1 METENGKINYKV
13 LLDTSGMAAERDS
26 VAGMFAD
33 MGKSAQA
40 EGVKIDNA
48 FSGVAANIGKAF
60 ATLTAVSTFTALSQ
74 KIMAVRGEFQQ
85 LEVAFETMLGSAEKA
100 NTLMNQLVR
109 TAAVTPFGLQD
120 VAGGA
125 KQLLAYGIA
134 ADEVN
139 DTLVRLGDIAA
150 GLSIPLNDL
159 VYLYGT
165 TMTQGRVYTQDM
177 RQFMGRGIPVAEE
190 LAKQFGVTKDKVN
203 ELVTAGKVGFPEI
216 KKAIISM
223 TSEGGKFGGLM
234 EKQSHTI
241 TGQLSNIDDAL
252 DMMFNDLGKQSEG
265 IINTALGAVSYLIEH
280 YKQFGTILLS
290 IVAAYGEYK
299 AALMVIS
306 AYNSYIATQEATI
319 ASQREAALA
328 AAIAEAQAEGAET
341 AATNANTA
349 AKQANKSAIDMEVAA
364 IMREL
369 EMKAGQAAIDHDL
382 ARQQLVTAQ
391 QRVAIADANYAA
403 NQQEYMAAV
412 RSGNITAANTI
423 RAKGYVL
430 QKEKEAAAANLV
442 AVQTNIES
450 TAKAKEAAA
459 TRLSTFQTQVDT
471 ANKNA
476 NTAATGLMA
485 TATNLATRAVQALGK
500 AFNASPFGFIMA
512 GLTLILGAVSLLTS
526 RTEEQTEAMTKMRDV
541 ALDDTNK
548 LNTYIGTLNALHK
561 DTKTYKDTMN
571 NLRSL
576 ASDYNVTLEE
586 ENGQLKDQE
595 KAYNELSAAIN
606 RAAAEKVLAEA
617 ASEANKKATDA
628 EKDAMDRLI
637 ESAKGAHNIAIRDDN
652 GNVIGSYQGQLN
664 TIAEITDSSWSVISQ
679 HVMSQAQAIADAFA
693 QSQAEGEKAL
703 AEVKEGVEVM
713 MQSFGAS
720 DEQIKAFSGSL
731 DEYLRSVANGAIES
745 YGELSKTEQQLSGL
759 TDATSQLAKETEH
772 LKGTATDTYDELKN
786 KQEAIKQKIDEIN
799 ASPLNPQVKDEQLL
813 YLRGLLVE
821 INGLMGTAGTGSL
834 NAAREALDAAKKDL
848 DNAAFG
854 SDAYKQAKAKY
865 DKAKAD
871 YDKMYKAT
879 YGDKSSGKPKTK
891 TTKSGS
897 GETTDPKQIAYDVE
911 EIKKNLQKERDEMV
925 KDLQEA
931 FAAAVTSGMKEGTDK
946 ALQQIEDDTKSKL
959 KALDESIEKLR
970 DKQAEADKEI
980 WRKQHPNAKEYTYPT
995 PEELS
1000 ITAFLE
1006 KYPSLLAE
1014 YTKRKEQIEKAGAE
1028 AQRKISEEQDKRETE
1043 AMNAYLE
1050 EYGTYQQKRQAIADQ
1065 YAQKIKE
1072 AEEKGLEGEVLSL
1085 KKQMNTALGDLDF
1098 TTIQKAFG
1106 DLFSGDLSQIPTDQ
1120 LAAFKEQLEAMTEQA
1135 KELSPEQLQQ
1145 IADVLGHIQMQM
1157 DLTDP
1162 IKSIKSARKE
1172 YKDAKADFDAHNKA
1186 ARKARLAGDFGK
1198 YAKEMEAA
1206 RKAQERMNN
1215 AETKGKISVE
1225 RLMDVVSEFANTL
1238 DEAGEAI
1245 GGTTGEMLK
1254 LAASGIGAG
1263 VAMANGMKM
1272 FKEAADNAS
1281 KSVAIL
1287 AIIQAA
1293 FQAVMALIDLF
1304 GGKEDKTLT
1313 AYVEAMDNYISM
1325 LTDTI
1330 SDLKDEM
1337 SDVKNSMAETIAQYK
1352 ELVALQEKSAEAIK
1366 AQSRI
1371 WLNSG
1376 ASARSHS
1383 EGVKIAK
1390 SISEGLWSSS
1400 AEVREYYKNGVNEL
1414 SVYYQK
1420 VFGKNA
1426 SMYDKWGQLNLGRLD
1441 WLWKLNDQ
1449 DIKELAK
1456 NTELLSILG
1465 DELSSA
1471 IIDYANS
1478 LQDMEDTLNE
1488 QYAALLSVSY
1498 DDFYSDFVD
1507 MVSDMDSTSADFSK
1521 RFGEYMRKALIQNLI
1536 ASQYKERIKKLYE
1549 AAGKAAENG
1558 TLEQELAGL
1567 REEWTQIAKEAREQV
1582 KLINDISG
1590 TNGTEED
1597 GSSGSWSA
1605 LGEETGRALEGRMTA
1620 IHIQTTII
1628 AEMMLLQGE
1637 KLTEMQNLSLQ
1648 EFSMLTEMSNLVYIS
1663 TNHLERIARNSDS
1676 LPSINQKLERIRQN
1690 TDRL

>member
-33 MGKSAQA
+33 MGKSAQV
-40 EGVKIDNA
+40 EGAKIDTA
-48 FSGVAANIGKAF
+48 FSSAAANIGKAF
-60 ATLTAVSTFTALSQ
+60 ASLMAISTFTALSQ

-85 LEVAFETMLGSAEKA
+85 LEVAFETMLGSAERA

-134 ADEVN
+134 AEEVN
-139 DTLVRLGDIAA
+139 ETLVRLGDIAA

-190 LAKQFGVTKDKVN
+190 LAKQFGVTKDKVS

-241 TGQLSNIDDAL
+241 TGQISNIEDAM

-265 IINTALGAVSYLIEH
+265 VINTALGAVTFLIEH
-280 YKQFGTILLS
+280 YQQFGTILLS

-299 AALMVIS
+299 ASLMLIS
-306 AYNSYIATQEATI
+306 AYNSMIAGQEAAITTE
-319 ASQREAALA
+319 REAALA
-328 AAIAEAQAEGAET
+328 AAIAEAQAEGANT
-341 AATNANTA
+341 SATNANTA

-391 QRVAIADANYAA
+391 QRMAIAEQNFAA
-403 NQQEYMAAV
+403 RQQEYMAAV
-412 RSGNITAANTI
+412 RSGNMSAVVTARTNMETAA
-423 RAKGYVL
+423 
-430 QKEKEAAAANLV
+430 KEKQAAATQLS
-442 AVQTNIES
+442 AVQANINA
-450 TAKAKEAAA
+450 TAKAKEEAA
-459 TRLSTFQTQVDT
+459 TRLAAFQTNVDA
-471 ANKNA
+471 ANKTKA
-476 NTAATGLMA
+476 AVATGLWATMTRVAKQAQDALNKAMKDNPIGLVMA
-485 TATNLATRAVQALGK
+485 A
-500 AFNASPFGFIMA
+500 I
-512 GLTLILGAVSLLTS
+512 TLIIGALSLFKS
-526 RTEEQTEAMTKMRDV
+526 RTEEQVEAMSKVRDV
-541 ALDDTNK
+541 AMDDTQK
-548 LNTYIGTLNALHK
+548 LQTYMGTLNALHK
-561 DTKTYKDTMN
+561 DTKVYKDTLS
-571 NLRSL
+571 NLRNL
-576 ASDYNVTLEE
+576 ASDYGVTLKI

-595 KAYNELSAAIN
+595 KAYNDLTKAIN
-606 RAAAEKVLAEA
+606 EAAAAKVLAESIA
-617 ASEANKKATDA
+617 EANKKAVDA
-628 EKDAMDRLI
+628 EKAAMDKLI
-637 ESAKGAHNIAIRDDN
+637 EASRETDFNESAGYADVDPSVDRYRTLAR
-652 GNVIGSYQGQLN
+652 
-664 TIAEITDSSWSVISQ
+664 ITDSEWAMVSQ
-679 HVMSQAQAIADAFA
+679 HIMSQAKSVADAFA
-693 QSQAEGEKAL
+693 ESQEEGNKAVAQLKQGVEEMLKSYGAWDDEIKAL
-703 AEVKEGVEVM
+703 
-713 MQSFGAS
+713 
-720 DEQIKAFSGSL
+720 SGSI
-731 DEYLRSVANGAIES
+731 DDYINTSVDGFKEA
-745 YGELSKTEQQLSGL
+745 YGELERTEKGL
-759 TDATSQLAKETEH
+759 KGLVNATGDFAKETEA
-772 LKGTATDTYDELKN
+772 LKGTASDSYETLLQKQTDIN
-786 KQEAIKQKIDEIN
+786 KRIDEIN
-799 ASPLNPQVKDEQLL
+799 NNPLSPQVDTSQVDILKGMLL
-813 YLRGLLVE
+813 D
-821 INGLMGTAGTGSL
+821 IQGLMGGALTSGSL
-834 NAAREALDAAKKDL
+834 TELRKRAQELKALRDDARGKD
-848 DNAAFG
+848 N
-854 SDAYKQAKAKY
+854 
-865 DKAKAD
+865 AKAD
-871 YDKMYKAT
+871 EYNRQLKEVEKRIKQLDAMNGT
-879 YGDKSSGKPKTK
+879 STPKK
-891 TTKSGS
+891 TTRTTKADSKK
-897 GETTDPKQIAYDVE
+897 TDPKQIAYDVE
-911 EIKKNLQKERDEMV
+911 EIKDNLQKERDEMV

-931 FAAAVTSGMKEGTDK
+931 FDAAVTQGMKDGTDK
-946 ALQQIEDDTKSKL
+946 ALKQIEDNTKSQL

-970 DKQAEADKEI
+970 DKEAEADKEI
-980 WRKQHPNAKEYTYPT
+980 WRKQHPNAKEYEYQT
-995 PEELS
+995 PSELS

-1006 KYPSLLAE
+1006 KYPSLKAQYDARVKQINDTKVAE
-1014 YTKRKEQIEKAGAE
+1014 ES
-1028 AQRKISEEQDKRETE
+1028 KITEEQEKRESA

-1050 EYGTYQQKRQAIADQ
+1050 EYGNYQQKRQAIADQ

-1072 AEEKGLEGEVLSL
+1072 AEEKGLEGEVKSL
-1085 KKQMNTALGDLDF
+1085 TKQMNTALGDLDF

-1106 DLFSGDLSQIPTDQ
+1106 DLFSGDISQIPTEQ
-1120 LAAFKEQLEAMTEQA
+1120 LAAFKEQLEGMTEQA

-1145 IADVLGHIQMQM
+1145 IADVLGNIQMQM
-1157 DLTDP
+1157 DLTDH

-1172 YKDAKADFDAHNKA
+1172 YKDAKQDFEAHMKA
-1186 ARKARLAGDFGK
+1186 AKKARLAGDFEK
-1198 YAKEMEAA
+1198 EAKEIEEA

-1215 AETKGKISVE
+1215 AESKAKISTE
-1225 RLMDVVSEFANTL
+1225 RLMDVVSEFSRTL

-1281 KSVAIL
+1281 KAVAIL

-1337 SDVKNSMAETIAQYK
+1337 SDVKNSMADTIARYK
-1352 ELVALQEKSAEAIK
+1352 ELVALQEQSAEAIK
-1366 AQSRI
+1366 AQSQI

-1376 ASARSHS
+1376 ASARAHS
-1383 EGVKIAK
+1383 EGYKIAK
-1390 SISEGLWSSS
+1390 AISEGLYSSS
-1400 AEVREYYKNGVNEL
+1400 REVREYYKNGVDEL

-1426 SMYDKWGQLNLGRLD
+1426 SMYDEWGRLNLGRLD

-1471 IIDYANS
+1471 IIEYANS
-1478 LQDMEDTLNE
+1478 LQEMEDTLNE

-1536 ASQYKERIKKLYE
+1536 ASQYKDRIKKLYE
-1549 AAGKAAENG
+1549 AAGKAAESG
-1558 TLEQELAGL
+1558 TLEQELGAL

-1590 TNGTEED
+1590 TNGTDED

-1628 AEMMLLQGE
+1628 AEMMLSQGE
-1637 KLTEMQNLSLQ
+1637 KLTEIGNISLQ
-1648 EFSMLTEMSNLVYIS
+1648 EFSMLTEMSNLVHIS
-1663 TNHLERIARNSDS
+1663 TNYLERISRNSDS